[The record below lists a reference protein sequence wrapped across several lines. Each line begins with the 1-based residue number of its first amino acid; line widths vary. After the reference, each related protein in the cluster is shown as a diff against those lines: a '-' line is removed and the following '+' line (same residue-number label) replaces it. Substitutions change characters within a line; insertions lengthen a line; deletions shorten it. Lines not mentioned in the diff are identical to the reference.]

1 MPRTALHA
9 AWIVRPLHRVHD
21 RVETR
26 SHQVAQMPSPT
37 IFALHACSAYHVDNS
52 TLIGKTQFL
61 FLRSVISTLYCR
73 HLATDA
79 AIRLFSLQTAPSI
92 THHTAIP
99 SQPLTRLGADRFPV
113 FTYALHM
120 AAKLALLIVHGMGDT
135 RPDFYEELL
144 VPLRTRLQSVWDRIA
159 YRPVYYQPVLQRN
172 ERAIFERMRPQLRW
186 EGLRELML
194 FGLSDAAS
202 LEHKKELAMSPYW
215 QTQHLIL
222 QRLDELFDEIADD
235 TAGEPPQLAIVAQS
249 LGCQVMSNYIW
260 DAQQPL
266 AYAGVWSAPL
276 DDGVPTDSPRDRFRR
291 MRSLRRLLTTGCNI
305 PVFVAGH
312 STIEPI
318 DRRQLGAGFR
328 WINQFDPD
336 DVLGWPLAQL
346 SAAYAALVEDI
357 EVNASGDTLLGR
369 IKSLTPYS
377 HTQYWST
384 ASVLDR
390 IADALKELLEAG

>member
-1 MPRTALHA
+1 MLAPIA
-9 AWIVRPLHRVHD
+9 IVEH
-21 RVETR
+21 
-26 SHQVAQMPSPT
+26 
-37 IFALHACSAYHVDNS
+37 S

-79 AIRLFSLQTAPSI
+79 AIQLFSLQTAPSI
-92 THHTAIP
+92 TNNTSTP
-99 SQPLTRLGADRFPV
+99 SQPLTRRGAYRFPV

-135 RPDFYEELL
+135 APDFYEELI
-144 VPLRTRLQSVWDRIA
+144 VPLRTRLQGAWNRIA
-159 YRPVYYQPVLQRN
+159 WRPVYYQPVLQRN

-202 LEHKKELAMSPYW
+202 LEHKKELALSPYW
-215 QTQHLIL
+215 QTQRLIL
-222 QRLDELFDEIADD
+222 QLLDELFDES
-235 TAGEPPQLAIVAQS
+235 GGLEVPLAIVAQS

-260 DAQQPL
+260 DAQQSR
-266 AYAGVWSAPL
+266 AYAGIWSTPL
-276 DDGVPTDSPRDRFRR
+276 DDGVPDDSPRDRFRR
-291 MRSLRRLLTTGCNI
+291 TRSLRLLMTTGCNI

-312 STIEPI
+312 GAIEPI
-318 DRRQLGAGFR
+318 DRSKLAAGFR

-346 SAAYAALVEDI
+346 SAAYAALVEDHT
-357 EVNASGDTLLGR
+357 VNASGDTLLGR
-369 IKSLTPYS
+369 VKALTPYS

-390 IADALKELLEAG
+390 IADEMKEVLESG

>member
-1 MPRTALHA
+1 
-9 AWIVRPLHRVHD
+9 
-21 RVETR
+21 
-26 SHQVAQMPSPT
+26 
-37 IFALHACSAYHVDNS
+37 
-52 TLIGKTQFL
+52 
-61 FLRSVISTLYCR
+61 
-73 HLATDA
+73 
-79 AIRLFSLQTAPSI
+79 
-92 THHTAIP
+92 
-99 SQPLTRLGADRFPV
+99 
-113 FTYALHM
+113 
-120 AAKLALLIVHGMGDT
+120 
-135 RPDFYEELL
+135 
-144 VPLRTRLQSVWDRIA
+144 
-159 YRPVYYQPVLQRN
+159 
-172 ERAIFERMRPQLRW
+172 MRPQLRW

-222 QRLDELFDEIADD
+222 QRLDELFDETADGSTSD
-235 TAGEPPQLAIVAQS
+235 APRLAIVAQS

-276 DDGVPTDSPRDRFRR
+276 DDGVPADSARDRFRR
-291 MRSLRRLLTTGCNI
+291 MRSLQLLLTTGCNI

-318 DRRQLGAGFR
+318 DRRKLAGGFR

-346 SAAYAALVEDI
+346 SAAYAALVEDHA
-357 EVNASGDTLLGR
+357 VNASGDTLLGR
-369 IKSLTPYS
+369 VKSLTPYS

-384 ASVLDR
+384 DRVLDR
-390 IADALKELLEAG
+390 IADGLLSLMNL

>member
-1 MPRTALHA
+1 MLAPVINAAL
-9 AWIVRPLHRVHD
+9 
-21 RVETR
+21 
-26 SHQVAQMPSPT
+26 
-37 IFALHACSAYHVDNS
+37 S
-52 TLIGKTQFL
+52 TLTDKTQFL

-73 HLATDA
+73 YLATDA
-79 AIRLFSLQTAPSI
+79 AIQLFSLQTAPSI
-92 THHTAIP
+92 THHTAIS
-99 SQPLTRLGADRFPV
+99 SQQWTGRGADRFPV

-120 AAKLALLIVHGMGDT
+120 ASKLALLIVHGMGDT
-135 RPDFYEELL
+135 RPDFYDELV
-144 VPLRTRLQSVWDRIA
+144 VPLRARLQSAWHRIA
-159 YRPVYYQPVLQRN
+159 WRPVYYQPVLQRN

-202 LEHKKELAMSPYW
+202 LEHKKELALSPYW
-215 QTQHLIL
+215 QTQRLIL
-222 QRLDELFDEIADD
+222 QRLDELFDEIGNDIDGGA
-235 TAGEPPQLAIVAQS
+235 AGDPPRLAIVAQS

-266 AYAGVWSAPL
+266 AYAGIWSAPL
-276 DDGVPTDSPRDRFRR
+276 DDGVPTNSARDRFRR
-291 MRSLRRLLTTGCNI
+291 MRSLQLLLTTGCNI

-318 DRRQLGAGFR
+318 DRHKLAAGFR

-346 SAAYAALVEDI
+346 SPAYAALVQDH
-357 EVNASGDTLLGR
+357 EVNASGNTLFGR

-384 ASVLDR
+384 QQVLDR
-390 IADALKELLEAG
+390 IADALKEILEPG